1 MDSTVTVKKNGEY
14 LICPNKKSCQPQI
27 IGRINRW
34 IKENK
39 IMEWGESILTK
50 LVESGKITPSFAELR
65 GLIINVTPEM
75 LSQLDERGSG
85 KE

>member
-1 MDSTVTVKKNGEY
+1 LSSGT
-14 LICPNKKSCQPQI
+14 
-27 IGRINRW
+27 IGR
-34 IKENK
+34 K
-39 IMEWGESILTK
+39 IQDLEELKK
-50 LVESGKITPSFAELR
+50 LVESEKIRPSFAELR